1 MNSELDS
8 KIEGMSKKENAEENV
23 ESQEEINQDVEA
35 NEEETSE
42 DQMAEVPEL
51 SDLEKKEEEV
61 LAANEKFLRLYSE
74 FDNFRRRTA
83 KEKIDLTKTAGQD
96 IIKDLLTVLDDFQ
109 RAIDNNDKV
118 EDIEVVKEG
127 FKLIQHK
134 FSHILETKG
143 LKPMDSMGEVF
154 DVDKHEALT
163 QIPSPSK
170 KQKGTVLDVIE
181 PGYLLGDKVIRFAK
195 VVVGN

>member
-1 MNSELDS
+1 
-8 KIEGMSKKENAEENV
+8 MSKKENTEEKV
-23 ESQEEINQDVEA
+23 EEQEEINNEVEA
-35 NEEETSE
+35 NEDSISEEE
-42 DQMAEVPEL
+42 IAEAPEL
-51 SDLEKKEEEV
+51 SDLEKKEAEV
-61 LAANEKFLRLYSE
+61 LAVNEKFLRLYSE

-83 KEKIDLTKTAGQD
+83 KEKIELTKTAGEGV
-96 IIKDLLTVLDDFQ
+96 IKELLTVLDDFQ

-118 EDIEVVKEG
+118 DDIDSVKEG

-163 QIPSPSK
+163 QIPAPSK

-181 PGYLLGDKVIRFAK
+181 PGYLLNDKVIRFAK

>member
-1 MNSELDS
+1 
-8 KIEGMSKKENAEENV
+8 MSSKENTEENV
-23 ESQEEINQDVEA
+23 ENQEEINNEVET
-35 NEEETSE
+35 NEEVNLEE
-42 DQMAEVPEL
+42 EEMEEVPEL
-51 SDLEKKEEEV
+51 SDLEQKEEE
-61 LAANEKFLRLYSE
+61 LSAANEKFLRLYSE

-83 KEKIDLTKTAGQD
+83 KEKIALTKTAGQD

-118 EDIEVVKEG
+118 EDIEAVKEG

-143 LKPMDSMGEVF
+143 LKSMDSLGEVF

-163 QIPSPSK
+163 QIPAPSK
-170 KQKGTVLDVIE
+170 KKKGTVVDVIE

>member
-1 MNSELDS
+1 
-8 KIEGMSKKENAEENV
+8 MSKKENTEEKV
-23 ESQEEINQDVEA
+23 ENQEEINSDVEA
-35 NEEETSE
+35 NEEIDSE
-42 DQMAEVPEL
+42 DQVEEVPEL
-51 SDLEKKEEEV
+51 SELEQKEEEIT
-61 LAANEKFLRLYSE
+61 AANEKFLRLYSE

-83 KEKIDLTKTAGQD
+83 KEKIDLTKTAGQE

-109 RAIDNNDKV
+109 RAIDNNDKI
-118 EDIEVVKEG
+118 EDIEAVKEG

-163 QIPSPSK
+163 QIPAPSK
-170 KQKGTVLDVIE
+170 KQRGTVLDVIE